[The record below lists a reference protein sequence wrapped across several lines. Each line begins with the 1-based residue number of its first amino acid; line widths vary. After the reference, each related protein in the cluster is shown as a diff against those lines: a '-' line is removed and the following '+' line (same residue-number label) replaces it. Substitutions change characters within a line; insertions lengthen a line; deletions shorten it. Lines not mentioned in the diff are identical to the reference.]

1 MPIGD
6 EHFYGLVADELES
19 ERDKGTWTKALAQ
32 NDFNEDKARATYVE
46 LRVEQ
51 LKAEAAEPARRKAEE
66 KADTRKQ
73 SLWLLSV
80 VALAALFI
88 IVIGNC

>member
-51 LKAEAAEPARRKAEE
+51 LKAEAAEE
-66 KADTRKQ
+66 KADKRKE
-73 SLWLLSV
+73 SLRNRLLRNLPMFAL
-80 VALAALFI
+80 VALLL
-88 IVIGNC
+88 IVIAIANC